1 MFKFIAYP
9 SPVAAATSDSMQSSL
24 HLLQGLFVYEVLKL
38 VLKQKLWRVNYKL
51 DPLRTRLA
59 VLYYSKTN
67 PTAKLKPEGWSSW
80 MYTSTNPVLPH
91 LMGRD
96 ISYTRM

>member
-38 VLKQKLWRVNYKL
+38 VLKQKLWRVNYTL

-67 PTAKLKPEGWSSW
+67 PTAKLKPEG
-80 MYTSTNPVLPH
+80 
-91 LMGRD
+91 
-96 ISYTRM
+96 